1 MVNAERPS
9 GRTSPENLSWCRW
22 AVSALVVAAVS
33 AGTEAVSPRPA
44 AASGITADRVTAAV
58 LYRQTQSI
66 YGRVNVLGEKY
77 DLAQIKLNR
86 IKNEITDAT
95 NVVNGIEQH
104 VTKDNAQLRAD
115 AIFAYVNSG
124 SIQNN
129 NSLFP
134 SSVARS
140 DAAKIYNQ
148 VAEGDIGATLAHLKN
163 YKIQLTQERLILA
176 GARRRATSEAT
187 TAKTALLVAQGLERT
202 LQHELA
208 KVKGKIAEYFQ
219 QQRAAAAAA
228 AAAALRTARPQKGFP
243 APPPDS
249 RANIAIRAAL
259 SLIGVPYVW
268 GGASRSG
275 VDCSG
280 LIMLAY
286 EAAGI
291 FLPHYSG
298 SQFADTVRVPLFDIQ
313 PGDILFYGYHGD
325 AHEGIYIG
333 HGKMIQAEETGTL
346 VQITPLW
353 LGDSS
358 LPLAGIGRPQA

>member
-1 MVNAERPS
+1 M
-9 GRTSPENLSWCRW
+9 TSVEHHPARRSLGNLKWTRW
-22 AVSALVVAAVS
+22 TVSVLATAAACTSTEVVS
-33 AGTEAVSPRPA
+33 SHPA
-44 AASGITADRVTAAV
+44 AASGITAERVTAAV

-77 DLAQIKLNR
+77 DLAQIKLNK
-86 IKNEITDAT
+86 IKNEIIYAK
-95 NVVNGIEQH
+95 NVVGGIEQH
-104 VTKDNAQLRAD
+104 VLKDNAQLRAD
-115 AIFAYVNSG
+115 AIFAYVNNG
-124 SIQNN
+124 SAQSNN
-129 NSLFP
+129 PLF
-134 SSVARS
+134 SSRATKS
-140 DAAKIYNQ
+140 EATNIYNQ
-148 VAEGDIGATLAHLKN
+148 FAEGDVGTTVARLKN
-163 YKIQLTQERLILA
+163 YKILLTQERSILA
-176 GARRRATSEAT
+176 GERRRAVGEAA
-187 TAKTALLVAQGLERT
+187 TAKKAFLVAQSLERS

-208 KVKGKIAEYFQ
+208 QVKGKIAEYFQ
-219 QQRAAAAAA
+219 QRQAAAAAA
-228 AAAALRTARPQKGFP
+228 AAGALRTARPQKGFR

-259 SLIGVPYVW
+259 SLIGIPYVW

-298 SQFADTVRVPLFDIQ
+298 SQFFDTVRVPLFDIQ

-333 HGKMIQAEETGTL
+333 HDKMIQAEETGTL

-358 LPLAGIGRPQA
+358 LPLAGIGRPRA